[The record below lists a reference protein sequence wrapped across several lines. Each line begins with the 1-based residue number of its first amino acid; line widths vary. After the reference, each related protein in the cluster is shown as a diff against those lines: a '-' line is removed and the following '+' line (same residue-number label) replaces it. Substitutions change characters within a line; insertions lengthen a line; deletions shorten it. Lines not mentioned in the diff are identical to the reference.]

1 MPLLLQLICYEFD
14 MREKESELIV
24 CDICGVQSA
33 RVVKRPQVLG
43 RGERMMLVD
52 NVPVISCK
60 NCGESYMTSDTM
72 HKLDEIR
79 VKQKE
84 KSIKRKIA
92 VAEFA

>member
-1 MPLLLQLICYEFD
+1 MSLLLQLICYEFD

-79 VKQKE
+79 VKQK
-84 KSIKRKIA
+84 SIKRKIA